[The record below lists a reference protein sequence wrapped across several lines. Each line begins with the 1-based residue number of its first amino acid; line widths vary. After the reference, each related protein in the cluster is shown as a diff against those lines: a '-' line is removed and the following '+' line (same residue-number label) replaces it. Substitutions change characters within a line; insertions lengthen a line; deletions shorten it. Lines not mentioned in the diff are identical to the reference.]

1 MRLSPIA
8 CSLSLLLVS
17 DTAVYA
23 QTGGRAPRDPSQV
36 PGQTTRDE
44 ITKRGADYLA
54 QCMQEWEPA
63 THMTKQEWRRTCER
77 VAQDRLKFLLG
88 QARDNN
94 KK

>member
-17 DTAVYA
+17 DTAVCA

-36 PGQTTRDE
+36 PSQTTRDE
-44 ITKRGADYLA
+44 IAKRGADYLA
-54 QCMQEWEPA
+54 QCMQDWEPA

-77 VAQDRLKFLLG
+77 VVQDRLKFLLG
-88 QARDNN
+88 QATDN